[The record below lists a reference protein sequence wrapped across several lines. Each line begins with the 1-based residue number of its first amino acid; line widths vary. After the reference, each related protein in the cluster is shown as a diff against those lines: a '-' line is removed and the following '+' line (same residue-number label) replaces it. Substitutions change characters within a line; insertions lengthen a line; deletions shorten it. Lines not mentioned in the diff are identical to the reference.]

1 MVDCEN
7 NRLKDAIVCLDHEST
22 WQKHV
27 HSKSKSTLNGLR
39 QILQRPGERQEWQ
52 PKQSGSI
59 QPHDTDQP
67 ALPVRKHYFS
77 PNRFY
82 CVETICAPCGVVIA
96 WTKFDKAESPS
107 NILDWLKAVY
117 PNQEDRPSYICIDKA
132 CQVVRTALQKKRV
145 WNEWKQTTRFIVDS
159 YHYINH
165 KADDFLCQK
174 WCNPTPKDGSA
185 PNLIGQKVGKDGK
198 IYDVSLELY
207 IYSGITLYTTL
218 GS

>member
-1 MVDCEN
+1 M
-7 NRLKDAIVCLDHEST
+7 
-22 WQKHV
+22 
-27 HSKSKSTLNGLR
+27 
-39 QILQRPGERQEWQ
+39 
-52 PKQSGSI
+52 
-59 QPHDTDQP
+59 
-67 ALPVRKHYFS
+67 
-77 PNRFY
+77 
-82 CVETICAPCGVVIA
+82 
-96 WTKFDKAESPS
+96 
-107 NILDWLKAVY
+107 
-117 PNQEDRPSYICIDKA
+117 
-132 CQVVRTALQKKRV
+132 VRTALQKKRV

>member
-1 MVDCEN
+1 MRTLGDPWRPPRPPPSDCVVMVPGTVSYYS
-7 NRLKDAIVCLDHEST
+7 RSRSGGVLKGAGDGEVGLLACGGCARRGKRQRSDA
-22 WQKHV
+22 
-27 HSKSKSTLNGLR
+27 
-39 QILQRPGERQEWQ
+39 
-52 PKQSGSI
+52 
-59 QPHDTDQP
+59 
-67 ALPVRKHYFS
+67 
-77 PNRFY
+77 
-82 CVETICAPCGVVIA
+82 ICAPCGVVIA
-96 WTKFDKAESPS
+96 WTNFDKAESPS

-207 IYSGITLYTTL
+207 IYL
-218 GS
+218 